1 MSNCHCGKNA
11 IYNFIGEKKGRF
23 CFNHKEPNMINVKSK
38 HCESDGCIVRPV
50 YNNSGE
56 KKGRFCFKH
65 KEPSMIDVNNKIC
78 EIDECRIRANYN
90 ISGEKKG
97 RFCINHKELNM
108 IDVIHKYCRS
118 DGCNTRPCYNISGEK
133 KGIFCFK
140 HKESNMIDVT
150 SKQCEMDGCF
160 IQPSYNFLGEKT
172 SRFCTEHKQC
182 NMINIKNKQCEFNE
196 CIKQPSYNFPGEKTS
211 RFCTEHKQYNMINNI
226 SKQCEI
232 DGCMKQPIYN
242 IIEQTVGKFCI
253 THKNSNMIDIKHKI
267 CLINECTSRTNYG
280 FLGEKITHC
289 AKHAQKGMISFP
301 TKKCETPKC
310 KELGCYEL
318 NGSRFC
324 DDHKP
329 NGSNNLGIEKCTVC
343 HLDDILVNGKC
354 STCDPDIIKL
364 RKHAKENRVRDILT
378 VAGFKFVHDKM
389 LEDSTCGEERPDFQ
403 IDCGTHFLY
412 VEVDE
417 NQHQTYQ
424 CVCEQTRMIN
434 LVEVRGMPVRFIRYN
449 PDYYEPLP
457 EQMYVTIEKREKKLI
472 EYVKYAMKHS
482 PVENGNLADALYLFY
497 DEYDTTNQSW
507 FTLIKK

>member
-1 MSNCHCGKNA
+1 MLKCHCGKYA
-11 IYNFIGEKKGRF
+11 LFNFNGQKPIF
-23 CFNHKEPNMINVKSK
+23 CSKHKEPNMINVKNRICEVNGCNIIPYYNFLGEKKGRLCSK
-38 HCESDGCIVRPV
+38 HKLDNMINITKYVICEINGCETRPS
-50 YNNSGE
+50 YNFLGE
-56 KKGRFCFKH
+56 KKGRFCAKHKELTMINVINISCEIDNCRIIPYYNFPGEKHGRFCTKHKKLNMIDVKNKKCEVDDCDIIPIYNFSTEKKGRFCAKH
-65 KEPSMIDVNNKIC
+65 KEPTMINVKFKVCENNDCIMRPSYNFNGEKYPRFCSKHALPNMINVKHKIC
-78 EIDECRIRANYN
+78 EATNCIIQSSYN
-90 ISGEKKG
+90 FSGEKKG
-97 RFCINHKELNM
+97 RFCI
-108 IDVIHKYCRS
+108 
-118 DGCNTRPCYNISGEK
+118 
-133 KGIFCFK
+133 K
-140 HKESNMIDVT
+140 HKE
-150 SKQCEMDGCF
+150 
-160 IQPSYNFLGEKT
+160 P
-172 SRFCTEHKQC
+172 
-182 NMINIKNKQCEFNE
+182 
-196 CIKQPSYNFPGEKTS
+196 
-211 RFCTEHKQYNMINNI
+211 
-226 SKQCEI
+226 
-232 DGCMKQPIYN
+232 
-242 IIEQTVGKFCI
+242 
-253 THKNSNMIDIKHKI
+253 NMIDITHIICKHND
-267 CLINECTSRTNYG
+267 CNTRASYG
-280 FLGEKITHC
+280 FLGKSALYC
-289 AKHAQKGMISFP
+289 AKHAQKSMISHP

-329 NGSNNLGIEKCTVC
+329 NGSNNLGIEKCTSC
-343 HLDDILVNGKC
+343 YLDDILVNGKC

-378 VAGFKFVHDKM
+378 IAGFKFVHDKM

-412 VEVDE
+412 IEVDE

-497 DEYDTTNQSW
+497 NEYNTTSQEW
-507 FTLIKK
+507 MKLV